1 MITIIDIV
9 GWAYIIVALM
19 LGVYGLNMLFLTIL
33 FWGLEIRD
41 RNKPARKFI
50 AMDSWPI
57 VTVQLPLFNEQVVA
71 TRLIDSIA
79 KLDYPKD
86 RLHIQVL
93 DDSTDETRNIV
104 AERVAYWRSRGF
116 WITLIHRDDRK
127 EYKAGAL
134 RLGLETASGDFVAI
148 FDADF
153 LPPKNWLKNALQ
165 PFLQPNSERLGLVQ
179 TRWSHLNADYSLL
192 TRAQALA
199 LDGAFGIEQ
208 NVRSRAGFF
217 LNFNG
222 TAGIWRRKCIEEAG
236 NWRGITLSEDMD
248 LSYRAQI
255 IGWRAAFLPDVCAP
269 AELPTLMVG
278 FKRQQFRWSK
288 GSIQAVKLLAIK
300 IIKSNNSILRKIEG
314 LLHIT
319 GYICHPLMLL
329 LLILALP
336 MTIWGVDA
344 VSKLPIGWLGIVGI
358 GVPLAYLSSQ
368 IALYGPKRFYRWIFG
383 MPLLSALGVGIAVNN
398 TRAIFEAIIGKQSEF
413 ERTPKTGVIHRDK
426 TTNTVIT
433 ERFTIDS
440 GTWLEIVFCALA
452 ITTSYFAERNGNIVG
467 AIFFALYACGFLWV
481 AGATIW
487 EARPSASQKRTQLA
501 SSQDASSLD

>member
-1 MITIIDIV
+1 LITIIDLI
-9 GWAYIIVALM
+9 GWAYIIVALL

-33 FWGLEIRD
+33 YWVLEIRD
-41 RNKPARKFI
+41 RNKPVRKFI
-50 AMDSWPI
+50 ELDSWPI
-57 VTVQLPLFNEQVVA
+57 VTVQLPLYNEQVVA
-71 TRLIDSIA
+71 TRLIDTIA
-79 KLDYPKD
+79 ELDYPKD
-86 RLHIQVL
+86 RLYIQVL
-93 DDSTDETRNIV
+93 DDSTDDTRDIV
-104 AERVAYWRSRGF
+104 VERVAYWRSRGF

-134 RLGLETASGDFVAI
+134 RLGLETAPGDFVAI

-165 PFLQPNSERLGLVQ
+165 PFFQPNSERLGLVQ
-179 TRWSHLNADYSLL
+179 TRWTHLNADYSLL

-199 LDGAFGIEQ
+199 LDGGFGIEQ

-255 IGWRAAFLPDVCAP
+255 IGWRACFLPDVCAP

-288 GSIQAVKLLAIK
+288 GSIQVVKLLAIK
-300 IIKSNNSILRKIEG
+300 IIKSNNSIPRKVEG

-344 VSKLPIGWLGIVGI
+344 VSKLPLAWFGIVGL

-368 IALYGPKRFYRWIFG
+368 VALYGPQRFYRWVFR

-398 TRAIFEAIIGKQSEF
+398 TRAIFEAFVGKQSEF
-413 ERTPKTGVIHRDK
+413 ERTPKTGVIHRDR
-426 TTNTVIT
+426 TNKDVIT
-433 ERFTIDS
+433 ERFTIDP
-440 GTWLEIVFCALA
+440 GTWLEIVFSGVALV
-452 ITTSYFAERNGNIVG
+452 TSYFAVRNGNIVG
-467 AIFFALYACGFLWV
+467 AIFFALYACGFIWV

-487 EARPSASQKRTQLA
+487 EARPSASQKRPRLA
-501 SSQDASSLD
+501 SSQDTASPD

>member
-1 MITIIDIV
+1 
-9 GWAYIIVALM
+9 
-19 LGVYGLNMLFLTIL
+19 MLFLTIL
-33 FWGLEIRD
+33 YWGLEIHD
-41 RNKPARKFI
+41 RNKPVRKFI
-50 AMDSWPI
+50 VLDRWPI

-86 RLHIQVL
+86 RLDIQVL
-93 DDSTDETRNIV
+93 DDSTDETRDIV

-199 LDGAFGIEQ
+199 LDGCFGIEQ

-288 GSIQAVKLLAIK
+288 GSIQVVKLLAMK

-344 VSKLPIGWLGIVGI
+344 VSKLPIGWFGIVGL

-368 IALYGPKRFYRWIFG
+368 IALYGPKRFYRWIFH

-398 TRAIFEAIIGKQSEF
+398 TRAIFEAFIGKQSEF
-413 ERTPKTGVIHRDK
+413 ERTPKTGVIRRDK
-426 TTNTVIT
+426 TTNNVVT

-440 GTWLEIVFCALA
+440 GTWLEIVFCSLA
-452 ITTSYFAERNGNIVG
+452 IATSYFAVRYGNIVE

-487 EARPSASQKRTQLA
+487 EARPSASLKRTRLA
-501 SSQDASSLD
+501 SSQDASSSD